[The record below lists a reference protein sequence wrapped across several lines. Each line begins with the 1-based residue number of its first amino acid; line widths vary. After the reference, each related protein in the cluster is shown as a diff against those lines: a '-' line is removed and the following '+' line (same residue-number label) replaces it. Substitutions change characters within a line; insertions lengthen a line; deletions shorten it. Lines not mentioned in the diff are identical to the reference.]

1 MLQSAEQQ
9 LSGSQSRDVVHAQTN
24 KRNNLKCD
32 VAAADEGFMRRS
44 QTRYNVPHDGESSG
58 VQDDEATSYLH
69 GRAIH
74 GSQAMTEKRP
84 ELPLG
89 SVLGRDGMKLDESI
103 HGRSSDW
110 RNWIDV
116 SLAGLGDMMN
126 GVNIGST
133 TTGSRAGTSKS
144 SGSSDMYNA
153 NTLGCT
159 PVASTF
165 GSHACPGVN
174 TPSTAHGSYGEA
186 LPASSAQFAYGI
198 RAKLAEVLPALVSS
212 IPLGEARENIHIA
225 EFGCLNSR
233 SVYLIQVVIDQ
244 FLSRLYPR
252 KRYNE
257 SRKHAFPHL
266 EEIEGETS
274 NINFVLV
281 HEDSPQAD
289 FRSFVRMLNT
299 APESYMN
306 PTWLASRHPSLQ
318 NSAFPM
324 FVARP
329 FGSRIMPRDTF
340 HLGFSLMDLHWTH
353 TPKSAD
359 VSLATTAH
367 AELHAFLATRAH
379 EFRRGSIFIVAFISR
394 LNQDNRGM
402 NQSTDGSSTEPA
414 IASAKHGTYTA
425 DDGGGISPTGSHS
438 ATSALNAHCNNDIW
452 TTLTELLVPCLQRL
466 VSCGM
471 LKSDVAR
478 QMLTLPLHPRT
489 PAQTRRVLKQLS
501 HLWDVKWSCGLGI
514 VGREYDSPD
523 DPVSIPEPLRLP
535 HPACAAFNAGVL
547 HPSELSEQLIH
558 LLKNLYETHF
568 RMILRERGK
577 LSKGAVEFILDSLWD
592 IAQSRILDHCMFD
605 KGNSPF
611 SNLELG
617 VQLFAL
623 RRL

>member
-1 MLQSAEQQ
+1 MLQSSEQQ
-9 LSGSQSRDVVHAQTN
+9 LSGSPSHDVVHAQTN

-32 VAAADEGFMRRS
+32 VAAADDGFMRRS
-44 QTRYNVPHDGESSG
+44 QTRYDVPHDRESSA
-58 VQDDEATSYLH
+58 VQDDEATSYLR
-69 GRAIH
+69 GRAMQ
-74 GSQAMTEKRP
+74 GSLAMSEKRP
-84 ELPLG
+84 GLSLD

-103 HGRSSDW
+103 HAMSSDW
-110 RNWIDV
+110 RNRIDV
-116 SLAGLGDMMN
+116 SPAGLGDMLN
-126 GVNIGST
+126 GVSIGST
-133 TTGSRAGTSKS
+133 ITGSRTGTSKS
-144 SGSSDMYNA
+144 NGSPDMYNA
-153 NTLGCT
+153 STLGRT

-174 TPSTAHGSYGEA
+174 TPCTAQGSYGEA
-186 LPASSAQFAYGI
+186 LPASNAQFAYGI

-212 IPLGEARENIHIA
+212 IPLGEGLENIHIA

-252 KRYNE
+252 ERCNE
-257 SRKHAFPHL
+257 SRKSTFPHL
-266 EEIEGETS
+266 GGVEGETS
-274 NINFVLV
+274 NVNFVLV

-306 PTWLASRHPSLQ
+306 PIWLASRSPSLQ

-359 VSLATTAH
+359 VSLATIAH
-367 AELHAFLATRAH
+367 AELHAFLTMRAH

-394 LNQDNRGM
+394 LNQDDRGM
-402 NQSTDGSSTEPA
+402 NQPTDSSSAEPA
-414 IASAKHGTYTA
+414 ITFPKHGTYSTA
-425 DDGGGISPTGSHS
+425 DGGEIPPTGSHS
-438 ATSALNAHCNNDIW
+438 ATGALSAHCNNDIW

-489 PAQTRRVLKQLS
+489 PAQTRQVLKQLS
-501 HLWDVKWSCGLGI
+501 HLWDVKWSCGLGLAD
-514 VGREYDSPD
+514 REGDSPD

-558 LLKNLYETHF
+558 LLKNLYESHF

-592 IAQSRILDHCMFD
+592 VAQSRILDHCMFD